1 MAIID
6 KFSGVGVALI
16 TPFDS
21 RGSIDFGALAAI
33 IDRVIDGGVDYL
45 LALGTTS
52 ETPTLTVSERIAVS
66 KFIAQRVASRVPL
79 MVGIGGNC
87 TADVIATMRSWDF
100 TGYDA
105 VLSVNPY
112 YNKPNQ
118 EGLFLHFKAL
128 SEICPL
134 PIMLYN
140 IPGRT
145 GVNMAPQ
152 TVARLAAACPNIF
165 GIKEASGSVEQ
176 MEAVVNAVAK
186 VREDFILVSG
196 DDGLTVEAIRRGGRG
211 VLSVLAHLYPNDV
224 KQLTSLALEGNYD
237 KAEYMLERLSAIT
250 DTLFVEGNPV
260 GIKNALA
267 TKALCTP
274 TVRLPL
280 AQASVELDIRQRI
293 EIIKYES

>member
-52 ETPTLTVSERIAVS
+52 ETPTLTASERIAVS
-66 KFIAQRVASRVPL
+66 KFIAQRVEGRVPL

-118 EGLFLHFKAL
+118 EGLYLHFKAL

>member
-1 MAIID
+1 MITD
-6 KFSGVGVALI
+6 KFTGVGVALI

-21 RGSIDFGALAAI
+21 KGSVDFAALAAI
-33 IDRVIDGGVDYL
+33 IERVIEGGVDYL

-52 ETPTLTVSERIAVS
+52 ESPTLTAAERVAVAR
-66 KFIAQRVASRVPL
+66 FIRQRVDGRVAL

-87 TADVIATMRSWDF
+87 TADVVATLKSWDF

-118 EGLFLHFKAL
+118 EGLFRHFKAI
-128 SEICPL
+128 SEASPV

-152 TVARLAAACPNIF
+152 TVARIVAACPNVF
-165 GIKEASGSVEQ
+165 GIKEASGNVEQ
-176 MEAVVNAVAK
+176 MEAIVKAVAA

-196 DDGLTVEAIRRGGRG
+196 DDGLTVEAIRRGGKG
-211 VLSVLAHLYPNDV
+211 VLSVLGHLYPAAV
-224 KQLTSLALEGNYD
+224 KSFTDLALAGNFD
-237 KAEYMLERLSAIT
+237 KAEYELGRLSTII
-250 DTLFVEGNPV
+250 DLLFVEGNPV

-267 TKALCTP
+267 TKEICTP

-280 AQASVELDIRQRI
+280 AEASVELDIRQRT
-293 EIIKYES
+293 EIIRYEA

>member
-1 MAIID
+1 MITD
-6 KFSGVGVALI
+6 KFTGVGVALI

-21 RGSIDFGALAAI
+21 KGSVDFAALAAI
-33 IDRVIDGGVDYL
+33 IERVIEGGVDYL

-52 ETPTLTVSERIAVS
+52 ESPTLTAAERVAVAR
-66 KFIAQRVASRVPL
+66 FIRQRVDGRVAL

-87 TADVIATMRSWDF
+87 TADVVATLKSWDF

-118 EGLFLHFKAL
+118 EGLFRHFKAI
-128 SEICPL
+128 SEASPV

-145 GVNMAPQ
+145 GVNMTPQ
-152 TVARLAAACPNIF
+152 TVARIVAACPNVF
-165 GIKEASGSVEQ
+165 GIKEASGNVEQ
-176 MEAVVNAVAK
+176 MEAVVKAVAA

-196 DDGLTVEAIRRGGRG
+196 DDGLTVEAIRRGGKG
-211 VLSVLAHLYPNDV
+211 VLSVLGHLYPAAV
-224 KQLTSLALEGNYD
+224 KSFTDLALAGNFD
-237 KAEYMLERLSAIT
+237 KAEYELGRLSTII
-250 DTLFVEGNPV
+250 DLLFAEGNPV

-267 TKALCTP
+267 TKEICTP

-280 AQASVELDIRQRI
+280 AEASVELDIRQRT
-293 EIIKYES
+293 EIIRYEA

>member
-1 MAIID
+1 MITD
-6 KFSGVGVALI
+6 KFTGVGVALI

-21 RGSIDFGALAAI
+21 KGSVDFAALAAI
-33 IDRVIDGGVDYL
+33 IERVIEGGVDYL

-52 ETPTLTVSERIAVS
+52 ESPTLTAAERVAVAR
-66 KFIAQRVASRVPL
+66 FIRQRVDGRVAL

-87 TADVIATMRSWDF
+87 TADVVATLKSWDF

-118 EGLFLHFKAL
+118 EGLFRHFKAI
-128 SEICPL
+128 SEASPV

-145 GVNMAPQ
+145 GVNMAPH
-152 TVARLAAACPNIF
+152 TVARIVAACPNVF
-165 GIKEASGSVEQ
+165 GIKEASGNVEQ
-176 MEAVVNAVAK
+176 MEAVVKAVAA

-196 DDGLTVEAIRRGGRG
+196 DDGLTVEAIRSGGKG
-211 VLSVLAHLYPNDV
+211 VLSVLGHLYPAAV
-224 KQLTSLALEGNYD
+224 KSFTDLALAGNFD
-237 KAEYMLERLSAIT
+237 KAEYELGRLSTII
-250 DTLFVEGNPV
+250 DLLFAEGNPV

-267 TKALCTP
+267 TKEICTP

-280 AQASVELDIRQRI
+280 AEASVELDIRQRT
-293 EIIKYES
+293 EIIRYEA

>member
-1 MAIID
+1 MTVID

-118 EGLFLHFKAL
+118 EGLYLHFKAL

>member
-1 MAIID
+1 MITD
-6 KFSGVGVALI
+6 KFTGVGVALI

-21 RGSIDFGALAAI
+21 KGSVDFAALAAI
-33 IDRVIDGGVDYL
+33 IERVIEGGVDYL

-52 ETPTLTVSERIAVS
+52 ESPTLTAAERVAVAR
-66 KFIAQRVASRVPL
+66 FIRQRVDGRVAL

-87 TADVIATMRSWDF
+87 TADVVATLKSWDF

-118 EGLFLHFKAL
+118 EGLFRHFKAI
-128 SEICPL
+128 SEASPV

-152 TVARLAAACPNIF
+152 TVAHIAAACPNVF
-165 GIKEASGSVEQ
+165 GIKEASGNVEQ
-176 MEAVVNAVAK
+176 MEAVVKAVAA

-196 DDGLTVEAIRRGGRG
+196 DDGLTVEAIRRGGKG
-211 VLSVLAHLYPNDV
+211 VLSVLGHLYPAAV
-224 KQLTSLALEGNYD
+224 KSFTDLALAGNFD
-237 KAEYMLERLSAIT
+237 KAEYELGRLSTII
-250 DTLFVEGNPV
+250 DLLFVEGNPV

-267 TKALCTP
+267 TKEICTP

-280 AQASVELDIRQRI
+280 AEASVELDIRQRT
-293 EIIKYES
+293 EIIRYEA

>member
-1 MAIID
+1 MITD
-6 KFSGVGVALI
+6 KFTGVGVALI
-16 TPFDS
+16 TPFDNK
-21 RGSIDFGALAAI
+21 GSVDFAALANI
-33 IDRVIDGGVDYL
+33 IERVITGGVDYI

-52 ETPTLTVSERIAVS
+52 EVPTLTAAERVAVAR
-66 KFIAQRVASRVPL
+66 FIRQRVDGRVAL

-87 TADVIATMRSWDF
+87 TADVIATIKSWDF

-105 VLSVNPY
+105 ILSVNPY

-118 EGLFLHFKAL
+118 EGLFRHFKAI
-128 SEICPL
+128 SEASPL

-152 TVARLAAACPNIF
+152 TVARIAAACPNVF
-165 GIKEASGSVEQ
+165 GIKEASGNVEQ
-176 MEAVVNAVAK
+176 MEAVCKAVAA

-196 DDGLTVEAIRRGGRG
+196 DDGLTIEAIRRGGKG
-211 VLSVLAHLYPNDV
+211 VLSVLGHLYPEVV
-224 KQLTSLALEGNYD
+224 KSITTLALEGNYD
-237 KAEYMLERLSAIT
+237 KAEYELGRLGAII
-250 DTLFVEGNPV
+250 DSLFVEGNPV

-267 TKALCTP
+267 TKNICTP

-280 AQASVELDIRQRI
+280 AEASVELDIRQRT
-293 EIIKYES
+293 EIIRYEA

>member
-1 MAIID
+1 MITD
-6 KFSGVGVALI
+6 KFTGVGVALI
-16 TPFDS
+16 TPFDNK
-21 RGSIDFGALAAI
+21 GSVDFAALANI
-33 IDRVIDGGVDYL
+33 IERVMTGGVDYI

-52 ETPTLTVSERIAVS
+52 EVPTLTAAERVAVAR
-66 KFIAQRVASRVPL
+66 FIRQRVDGRVAL

-87 TADVIATMRSWDF
+87 TADVVATIKSWDF

-105 VLSVNPY
+105 ILSVNPY

-118 EGLFLHFKAL
+118 EGLFRHFKAI
-128 SEICPL
+128 SEASPL

-152 TVARLAAACPNIF
+152 TVARIVAACPNVF
-165 GIKEASGSVEQ
+165 GIKEASGNVEQ
-176 MEAVVNAVAK
+176 MEAVCKAVAA

-196 DDGLTVEAIRRGGRG
+196 DDGLTIEAIRRGGKG
-211 VLSVLAHLYPNDV
+211 VLSVLGHLYPEAV
-224 KQLTSLALEGNYD
+224 KSITTLALEGNYD
-237 KAEYMLERLSAIT
+237 KAEYELGRLGAII
-250 DTLFVEGNPV
+250 DSLFVEGNPV

-267 TKALCTP
+267 TKNICTP

-280 AQASVELDIRQRI
+280 AEASVELDIRQRT
-293 EIIKYES
+293 EIIRYEA

>member
-1 MAIID
+1 MTITN
-6 KFSGVGVALI
+6 KFTGVGVALI

-21 RGSIDFGALAAI
+21 KGSIDFGALAAI

-52 ETPTLTVSERIAVS
+52 ETPTLTPSERVAVA
-66 KFIAQRVASRVPL
+66 KFIAQRVNGRVPL

-87 TADVIATMRSWDF
+87 TADVVATLRSWDF

-118 EGLFLHFKAL
+118 EGLFLHFKAI
-128 SEICPL
+128 SEASPL

-145 GVNMAPQ
+145 GVNMTPQ
-152 TVARLAAACPNIF
+152 TVARIVAACPNIF
-165 GIKEASGSVEQ
+165 GIKEASGDTDQ
-176 MEAVVNAVAK
+176 MEEVVKAVAK

-196 DDGLTVEAIRRGGRG
+196 DDGLTVKAIRLGGKG
-211 VLSVLAHLYPNDV
+211 VLSVLAHLYPADV
-224 KQLTSLALEGNYD
+224 KSLTTLALEGNYD
-237 KAEYMLERLSAIT
+237 KAEYMLSRLEAIT
-250 DTLFVEGNPV
+250 DSLFAEGNPV

>member
-1 MAIID
+1 MTITN
-6 KFSGVGVALI
+6 KFTGVGVALI

-21 RGSIDFGALAAI
+21 KGSIDFGALAAI

-52 ETPTLTVSERIAVS
+52 ETPTLTPSERVAVA
-66 KFIAQRVASRVPL
+66 KFIAQRVNGRVPL

-87 TADVIATMRSWDF
+87 TADVVATLRSWDF

-128 SEICPL
+128 SEASPL

-145 GVNMAPQ
+145 GVNMTPQ
-152 TVARLAAACPNIF
+152 TVARIVAACPNIF
-165 GIKEASGSVEQ
+165 GIKEASGDTDQ
-176 MEAVVNAVAK
+176 MEEVVKAVAK

-196 DDGLTVEAIRRGGRG
+196 DDGLTVKAIRLGGKG
-211 VLSVLAHLYPNDV
+211 VLSVLAHLYPADV
-224 KQLTSLALEGNYD
+224 KSLTTLALEGNYD
-237 KAEYMLERLSAIT
+237 KAEYMLSRLEAIT
-250 DTLFVEGNPV
+250 DSLFAEGNPV